1 MGLVFE
7 FHWTDDSEAHIAGHS
22 VAPEEVKQATERPF
36 YTMPGRDGT
45 TRSSAGLTR
54 DAIYWLSF
62 PGRVMAAGTW

>member
-1 MGLVFE
+1 VVFE
-7 FHWTDDSEAHIAGHS
+7 FQWTDDSEAHIARHGI
-22 VAPEEVKQATERPF
+22 APEEVEQTTERPF

-45 TRSSAGLTR
+45 TCSSARPTQ